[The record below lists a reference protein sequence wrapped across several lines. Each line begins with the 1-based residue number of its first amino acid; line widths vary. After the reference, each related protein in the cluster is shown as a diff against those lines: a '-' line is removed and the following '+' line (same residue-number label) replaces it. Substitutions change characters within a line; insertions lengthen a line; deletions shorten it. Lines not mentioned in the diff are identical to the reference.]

1 MKIEVF
7 VDFALLL
14 QNLIMELL
22 LAVILVCPAVAA
34 SFSLGAVLVLFRPRF
49 VISCVVFPP
58 LAGYAVCRSYRCSF
72 GVSFGLVWG

>member
-34 SFSLGAVLVLFRPRF
+34 SFSLGAVLVLFRPLF
-49 VISCVVFPP
+49 CYFLCGFSSIGWLCCVQV
-58 LAGYAVCRSYRCSF
+58 L
-72 GVSFGLVWG
+72 